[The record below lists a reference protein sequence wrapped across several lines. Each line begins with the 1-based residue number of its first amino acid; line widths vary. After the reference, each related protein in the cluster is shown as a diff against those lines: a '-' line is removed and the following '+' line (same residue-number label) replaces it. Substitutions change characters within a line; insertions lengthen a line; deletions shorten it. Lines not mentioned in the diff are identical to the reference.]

1 MNRTLFARLF
11 SRATSAQN
19 IRRRAVRKLAAE
31 SLEMRR
37 VLAVTALFD
46 GVNTLNVSLSG
57 SGDHAYIS
65 YDGAN
70 IDIGTSEGGN
80 DVYNGSDAITS
91 VLIADTAAAA
101 SQQVTF
107 SGANAI
113 PATITAVAVLGV
125 ETANVNQV
133 ISSASVTGNASTVH
147 VTAPGQIQDGIGL
160 AASGA
165 TVNVSAGTFAENVVL
180 NKQLTLRGAQFGVDA
195 RGRVVGAPNPAVET
209 VVSPL
214 TNMALELI
222 TGSGASTISG
232 FSFVASHNGT
242 SGVVGNTSGTNDGLL
257 FEDNYV
263 AVASGFT
270 TSALFMNRPAVNA
283 TFDSNVFVAASG
295 SSQAIL
301 LDGADAFHG
310 LYFTNNNVLRSGAV
324 GGTGFVVDG
333 NRNVSNTGGARNPL
347 VQGNRFEGHSLGFNG
362 GTRAFENAQIIENTF
377 HGNQGGLGSSAKNSL
392 IARNTFTSNEFYGLR
407 LTNFGS
413 GLTDPLRGAQGTI
426 VENNVFSNNG
436 FTVSAAGYG
445 DLRIDNQADGLQ
457 STNTIRHN
465 SFGSTVG
472 VWVNET
478 SGETISAS
486 SNWWG
491 TTSDSAVNAR
501 FLGVGAATVD
511 RTPFLGTGVDAD
523 LVTPGFQPSF
533 NILHVTSGGAQ
544 TGSTGRIQEA
554 IDLVTASGTV
564 HVGPGTFNESAT
576 VNKSIQ
582 LLGAQQG
589 VDGRSGGRTGLPST
603 ESVVRGDDLG
613 GSRKTAFTV
622 SANDVVIDGFTVQD
636 ISSTNVFG
644 TAIYMQ
650 PGTNGTEVRNNI
662 IQNNLT
668 GVFVSNNSSSNQTVI
683 SQNLFK
689 DNTLAGPASGHDIYV
704 DEYTGGVG
712 VQNVLIDANKFTN
725 TTMTVSAWALG
736 LSNTHTTPFS
746 KFVFSNNEVLNHGRG
761 LYAYNTDD
769 LVIQGNVITGT
780 TNYAIGLFAALGSDN
795 NANVDILG
803 NTLSGNN
810 RGVYVDGYTG
820 ALDVSG
826 NSITSGNIA
835 FDINDSSGFSSLNF
849 TNNTVTGNTTGG
861 TIANVTNLNL
871 DANNGANSVRLNVD
885 GSGLISV
892 GQFSIDSQVQ
902 SIAYS
907 NVTTFDVDALDGD
920 DTVHVAPHPTTVID
934 LDGGSPATPP
944 GDTLNYYSD
953 GVNAFSINPTNIT
966 TATQAVINYGAFET
980 INVSGNL
987 LLDGT
992 GLDDILTVTATN
1004 ANSGSYVL
1012 NVNGVDNPTVNFSN
1026 VTKLTFNGLAGND
1039 KLIINNPGGGVFA
1052 PSLGIVFNGGADSD
1066 SLDILGGSAASG
1078 AYSPGPAFDAGT
1090 LVQTNA
1096 PHTQTV
1102 NFTGVENGIAHT
1114 TTVTAFT
1121 INATT
1126 GNDILNV
1133 VNGPTVS
1140 GDQTVEVNFNGAF
1153 EEIRIANKSTATVLA
1168 GNGADTFN
1176 VNYTAAPTGI
1186 STLTLNGGSTGS
1198 TFNVQA
1204 STPAGLATNLVGG
1217 AAADLFVFSNG
1228 VLLTG
1233 NADGQGGSDTLD
1245 LSANS
1250 TARTVNVA
1258 SVGAVDGFSGSSN
1271 NATAFSNI
1279 ELVTGGTASDTVQQ
1293 DMAVPTSWNL
1303 SGTNAGTLQASSRSL
1318 QFTSVENL
1326 VGSTTA
1332 NDTFL
1337 WAPASSISGSLNAR
1351 GGNDSLD
1358 YSIYNAAIS
1367 VDLSAGTAA
1376 NIGGGIVADGTGS
1389 SIENLY
1395 GSNQAD
1401 TLVGD
1406 VDGNLIRGNDGA
1418 DVMNAKGGI
1427 DDVDGNAGDD
1437 DIQVAGTE
1445 AEFDLIQGGAGVD
1458 QIYNV
1463 GGGSVTLNGFN
1474 AAFDQ
1479 WINGIEEYLGAG
1491 QSLLGNLGT
1500 NGLHFGF
1507 TALTDTPT
1515 LNSGAN
1521 NDSVTT
1527 SYNNSVLTAYD
1538 GDAGTDQVTL
1548 VFTPTQFDALTTAD
1562 ILAVQSYVASPTGQ
1576 TLTVTNTPAKGN
1588 FTATNF
1594 ESAKV
1599 AVNDDGLVLD
1609 ITTCFAQI
1617 LTDAQIVVGGD
1628 GTDDTLTGTSAV
1640 DLIFGQGGNDTIHG
1654 LEMGDCLFGGAGND
1668 VINGNSGNDL
1678 ISGGSGNDTLNGQS
1692 DNDSIFGG
1700 LGDDSLIGDLG
1711 FDVLQGNAGNDTLDG
1726 GLHDD
1731 VMNGGAGN
1739 DTLLGGDGYDQF
1751 QVVGAEAEYDVM
1763 NGGNNTDTVVNIGG
1777 SAVTLNG
1784 FLSGS
1789 NSLEGWNGAG
1799 FAIQGNSLNNT
1810 FNFQLLSLSGVPF
1823 IDGGAGDDH
1832 ITGTNGVDDLRG
1844 GAGND
1849 TIFGLG
1855 GTDTIFGGADNDS
1868 LNGGDGIDNLYG
1880 EDGVDTITTGAGRD
1894 IVFFAGDVGSED
1906 VITDFAI
1913 YSDTIN
1919 LVAYG
1924 VTYANL
1930 SFAVASPNTTIN
1942 VAPSNKK
1949 IKLLNWTRVVGS
1961 SQFRFV

>member
-1 MNRTLFARLF
+1 MSRTLFARLF

-31 SLEMRR
+31 SLEERR

-91 VLIADTAAAA
+91 VVIADTAAAA

-165 TVNVSAGTFAENVVL
+165 TVNVSAGTFVED
-180 NKQLTLRGAQFGVDA
+180 LTLGKQVTLKGAKFGVDA
-195 RGRVVGAPNPAVET
+195 RGRVVGSPNPAVET
-209 VVSPL
+209 VVESTAASAL
-214 TNMALELI
+214 TFIGGAGGSTIDGLVFR
-222 TGSGASTISG
+222 GSGSGTTGVVTSSSGPINALQFRNNVVTVTSGSIDPVFLNDTSIDSTFDKNEFVATSASTHA
-232 FSFVASHNGT
+232 F
-242 SGVVGNTSGTNDGLL
+242 
-257 FEDNYV
+257 
-263 AVASGFT
+263 
-270 TSALFMNRPAVNA
+270 FMDA
-283 TFDSNVFVAASG
+283 TDVY
-295 SSQAIL
+295 
-301 LDGADAFHG
+301 HG
-310 LYFTNNNVLRSGAV
+310 LYFTNNNVLRTGGI
-324 GGTGFVVDG
+324 GGTGLYVDG
-333 NRNVSNTGGARNPL
+333 NRNVNNTGGARTPL
-347 VQGNRFEGHSLGFNG
+347 IQNNLFQGHSLGLNAGKF
-362 GTRAFENAQIIENTF
+362 AFQNAQFVENTF
-377 HGNQGGLGSSAKNSL
+377 TGNSGGMAGGTKDSL
-392 IARNTFTSNEFYGLR
+392 VARNTFSSNSIYGLR
-407 LTNFGS
+407 LTGFG
-413 GLTDPLRGAQGTI
+413 GTGDATRGAQGTTI
-426 VENNVFSNNG
+426 ENNLFFGNG
-436 FTVSAAGYG
+436 ASADPAGHG
-445 DLRIDNQADGLQ
+445 DLRIEDQFNGTQ
-457 STNTIRHN
+457 STNTIRYN

-478 SGETISAS
+478 SGETINAS

-491 TTSDSAVNAR
+491 TTSDAAVNAK
-501 FLGVGAATVD
+501 FPGLAATTVD
-511 RTPFLGTGVDAD
+511 RTPFLDTGVDAD

-533 NILHVTSGGAQ
+533 NVLHVTAGGAQ

-554 IDLVTASGTV
+554 INLVTASGTV

-589 VDGRSGGRTGLPST
+589 VDGRSGGRTGLPAT

-622 SANDVVIDGFTVQD
+622 AANDVVIDGFTVQD

-668 GVFVSNNSSSNQTVI
+668 GVFVSNNSPSNQTVI
-683 SQNLFK
+683 SQNLFR
-689 DNTLAGPASGHDIYV
+689 DNTLAGPGSGHDIYV

-725 TTMTVSAWALG
+725 TALTVNSWALG
-736 LSNTHTTPFS
+736 LSNTHATPFS

-769 LVIQGNVITGT
+769 LVIQGNLITGT
-780 TNYAIGLFAALGSDN
+780 TNYAIGLFTFFGADN

-810 RGVYVDGYTG
+810 RGLYVDGYTG
-820 ALDVSG
+820 SLDVSG
-826 NSITSGNIA
+826 NSITGGNTA
-835 FDINDSSGFSSLNF
+835 FDINDSSGFNSLNF
-849 TNNTVTGNTTGG
+849 NNNTVTGNTTGG
-861 TIANVTNLNL
+861 TIANVANLNL
-871 DANNGANSVRLNVD
+871 DANNGANSVRINVD

-892 GQFSIDSQVQ
+892 GQFSVDSQVQ

-934 LDGGSPATPP
+934 LDGGNPATPP

-966 TATQAVINYGAFET
+966 TATKAIINYSAFET

-992 GLDDILTVTATN
+992 GLNDVLTVTAAN

-1012 NVNGVDNPTVNFSN
+1012 SVNGVDNPTVNFSN

-1039 KLIINNPGGGVFA
+1039 KLVINNPALGLFA
-1052 PSLGIVFNGGADSD
+1052 PSLGVVFNGGADAD
-1066 SLDILGGSAASG
+1066 SLEIVGGSGSSG
-1078 AYSPGPAFDAGT
+1078 SYNPGPAADEGT
-1090 LVQTNA
+1090 LVQTNGVV
-1096 PHTQTV
+1096 TQNV
-1102 NFTGVENGIAHT
+1102 SFTGIENGVTHT
-1114 TTVTAFT
+1114 TTLSQFNVVGTSGSDT
-1121 INATT
+1121 I
-1126 GNDILNV
+1126 NV
-1133 VNGPTVS
+1133 VNGPLF
-1140 GDQTVEVNFNGAF
+1140 GADQTVEINFDGAF
-1153 EEIRIANKSTATVLA
+1153 EEIRLAKKTTANVLA
-1168 GNGADTFN
+1168 GNGTDTFN
-1176 VNYTAAPTGI
+1176 ISYSTAPTGV
-1186 STLTLNGGSTGS
+1186 STLFLDGESAS
-1198 TFNVQA
+1198 ATFNILS
-1204 STPAGLATNLVGG
+1204 STPVTVNTNLVGG
-1217 AAADLFVFSNG
+1217 SSADSFVFSDG
-1228 VLLTG
+1228 VLLSG
-1233 NADGQGGSDTLD
+1233 NTNGNDGADTLD
-1245 LSANS
+1245 LSSNT
-1250 TARTVNVA
+1250 TARNVFVTN
-1258 SVGAVDGFSGSSN
+1258 SGINTGFSGVGNSM
-1271 NATAFSNI
+1271 TTFSNI
-1279 ELVTGGTASDTVQQ
+1279 ESVAGGSASDTLQQ
-1293 DMAVPTSWNL
+1293 NMSSPSSWNM
-1303 SGTNAGTLQASSRSL
+1303 SGANAGTLQASSRSL
-1318 QFTSVENL
+1318 LFSSIENV
-1326 VGSTTA
+1326 VGSNSA
-1332 NDTFL
+1332 SDTFL
-1337 WAPASSISGSLNAR
+1337 WAPGASLSGSLDSRN
-1351 GGNDSLD
+1351 GNDSLD
-1358 YSIYNAAIS
+1358 YSLYGSS
-1367 VDLSAGTAA
+1367 VSIDLTAGTAS
-1376 NIGGGIVADGTGS
+1376 NLGSILADGLGS

-1418 DVMNAKGGI
+1418 DVINAKANT

-1474 AAFDQ
+1474 AAFDLL
-1479 WINGIEEYLGAG
+1479 INGIEEYLGAG
-1491 QSLLGNLGT
+1491 QSLLGNLGA

-1507 TALTDTPT
+1507 TALTATPT
-1515 LNSGAN
+1515 FNSGDG

-1527 SYNNSVLTAYD
+1527 SYNNSVVTAYN
-1538 GDAGTDQVTL
+1538 GDVGTDQVTL

-1562 ILAVQSYVASPTGQ
+1562 ILAVKAYVAAPTGQ

-1628 GTDDTLTGTSAV
+1628 GSNDTLTGTSAV

-1692 DNDSIFGG
+1692 DSDSIYGG
-1700 LGDDSLIGDLG
+1700 LGDDLLTGDIG

-1731 VMNGGAGN
+1731 VMNGGAGD

-1763 NGGNNTDTVVNIGG
+1763 NGGNNTDIVVNIGG
-1777 SAVTLNG
+1777 SVVTLNG
-1784 FLSGS
+1784 FISGT

-1832 ITGTNGVDDLRG
+1832 ITGTNGVDNLRG
-1844 GAGND
+1844 GVGND

-1894 IVFFAGDVGSED
+1894 IVHFAGDLGSED
-1906 VITDFAI
+1906 VITDFAL

-1919 LVAYG
+1919 LVAFG
-1924 VTYANL
+1924 VNYANL
-1930 SFAVASPNTTIN
+1930 SFAIGTLNTTIN

-1949 IKLLNWTRVVGS
+1949 ITLLNWRRIVGS